1 MQFDSARSSMSIL
14 TAEQI
19 ASGHLYAQ
27 PEDIIEAWQLLWNEY
42 LKGNVDQSYSL
53 YQILQNQKK

>member
-1 MQFDSARSSMSIL
+1 MSIL

-27 PEDIIEAWQLLWNEY
+27 ENEIIEAWQMLHTEH
-42 LKGNVDQSYSL
+42 LKGNVDYSYSL
-53 YQILQNQKK
+53 FEILKNQEK

>member
-27 PEDIIEAWQLLWNEY
+27 SEEIIEAWQMLHNEY

-53 YQILQNQKK
+53 FQILKNQEK

>member
-14 TAEQI
+14 IAEQI
-19 ASGHLYAQ
+19 AGGHLYAQ
-27 PEDIIEAWQLLWNEY
+27 PEEIIEAWQMLHNEY

-53 YQILQNQKK
+53 FQILKNQEK

>member
-27 PEDIIEAWQLLWNEY
+27 ENEIIEAWQMLHTEH
-42 LKGNVDQSYSL
+42 LKGNVDYSYSL
-53 YQILQNQKK
+53 FEILKNQEK

>member
-1 MQFDSARSSMSIL
+1 MQFDSARSSMSLLI
-14 TAEQI
+14 AEQI

-27 PEDIIEAWQLLWNEY
+27 SEEIIEAWQMLHDEY

-53 YQILQNQKK
+53 FEILKNQEK

>member
-19 ASGHLYAQ
+19 AGGHLYAQ
-27 PEDIIEAWQLLWNEY
+27 PEEIIEAWQMLHNEY

-53 YQILQNQKK
+53 FQILKNQEK

>member
-1 MQFDSARSSMSIL
+1 MNIL

-27 PEDIIEAWQLLWNEY
+27 SEEIIEAWQMLHNEY

-53 YQILQNQKK
+53 FQILKNQEK

>member
-1 MQFDSARSSMSIL
+1 MSIL

-27 PEDIIEAWQLLWNEY
+27 SEEIIEAWQMLHNEY
-42 LKGNVDQSYSL
+42 LKGNASKSYSL
-53 YQILQNQKK
+53 FEILKNQEK